1 MSPRPLSGQR
11 EFPQNGGDRLIGKP
25 AAKDTACKITAF
37 EIMPACDRAHTCWY
51 GRRIRCRENN
61 STEPVVFEFAP
72 LHRFKSSLEDVMMN
86 FAQSS
91 PVDRPR
97 AKSVSSFDATA
108 WLAGLAF
115 LLLFTIVLYLDLM
128 TPGLSPHELASRIAA
143 FP

>member
-1 MSPRPLSGQR
+1 
-11 EFPQNGGDRLIGKP
+11 
-25 AAKDTACKITAF
+25 
-37 EIMPACDRAHTCWY
+37 
-51 GRRIRCRENN
+51 
-61 STEPVVFEFAP
+61 
-72 LHRFKSSLEDVMMN
+72 MMN